1 VNDAA
6 FLTRADYVGMLGNVM
21 HRWTQPNQWRRNWIA
36 IAGGQQQYNY
46 DGDRVAA
53 QLHAYTGGQLANY
66 WNVSVYTELYPE
78 VNDDRL
84 TRGGPVVRRPRG
96 SLVSTRLSTDARKEV
111 VFSTGH
117 TYVSDVSGGWQY
129 AGNLSVRFKPASNV
143 QFSVGPSYAHS
154 LSTTQ
159 FVLRQNDS
167 SATHFS
173 GQRAVFADISQN
185 QPSVDTRLNWT
196 FIPTL
201 TLELFAQPFV
211 FGGEYSRFKEFT
223 APRTTA
229 TKVYGRDFGTICFAP
244 SSNRYTADPNGNCA
258 SAAGRSAQA
267 FSFDNPDLNVRS
279 LRGNA
284 VLRWEYRP
292 GSTLFLVW
300 QQQRE
305 GIGSAGEFSLL
316 RDTQAIFRQRP
327 DNIFVI
333 KASYWIGR

>member
-305 GIGSAGEFSLL
+305 GIGFAGEFSLL